1 MVSTV
6 AVIVASGLILNVNV
20 VSGLL
25 VESPDEVLAA
35 VLLGPSHMGGAGY
48 YLAEG
53 IIYNHFQSHCYLV
66 SYVVKG
72 TQHICGSTKKS
83 LH

>member
-25 VESPDEVLAA
+25 VKGPDEVLAT
-35 VLLGPSHMGGAGY
+35 VLLGPSDMGGAGY
-48 YLAEG
+48 YLAKG
-53 IIYNHFQSHCYLV
+53 IIFESLSESLLPCILCCQGHSAHLW
-66 SYVVKG
+66 
-72 TQHICGSTKKS
+72 QH
-83 LH
+83 